1 MAAPGFFERGGSWV
15 IAQSVLMVAVLAAGP
30 IWPGESNPRTTVVAT
45 VLLLL
50 GGTVGTWGALVLR
63 GNRTI
68 FPRPNAGSSLVQTG
82 VYRWIRH
89 PLYFSVIT
97 LAAAWAT
104 FWASWATAGI
114 ALGLG
119 VLLLF
124 KAAREERWLL
134 EHFPGYAAYRQ
145 RTWRLVPGLF

>member
-1 MAAPGFFERGGSWV
+1 MAVPGFFERGGAWV
-15 IAQSVLMVAVLAAGP
+15 IAQSVLMLAVLVAGP
-30 IWPGESNPRTTVVAT
+30 VWSGDPGPWSGTVAG

-50 GGTVGTWGALVLR
+50 GGAVGTWGALLLR

-97 LAAAWAT
+97 LSLAWAV
-104 FWASWATAGI
+104 FWASWTTATLAG
-114 ALGLG
+114 GLSL
-119 VLLLF
+119 LLLF
-124 KAAREERWLL
+124 KAAREERWLV
-134 EHFPGYAAYRQ
+134 EHFPDYADYRR
-145 RTWRLVPGLF
+145 RTWRLIPGLY